1 MSVDMRVILLVEA
14 DTAGEY
20 LHPYIESGT
29 LRVYTHM
36 YIMVKDSSIRR

>member
-1 MSVDMRVILLVEA
+1 MLVDIRVILLVEG
-14 DTAGEY
+14 DIVGEY

-36 YIMVKDSSIRR
+36 YIMVTDSSIRR